1 MNTDNYRRK
10 LTPIVI
16 VLLLAVAVASSGCL
30 WTPDL
35 AMVRKDIERQI
46 PGVNFEKEIELTL
59 GPITMAFARLVTR
72 MSSDAN
78 DAASYLQDVRR
89 IELAVYN
96 ADHMPPTST
105 VTMPERLKKMTAG
118 DDWELA
124 VKIRDDNKLVW
135 VMYRIDDDTIKELY
149 VVMLDSDELVLVKA
163 EGKLERLLARALSD
177 SGAMKGLPDTD
188 DSI

>member
-16 VLLLAVAVASSGCL
+16 VLLLAVAVVSSGCL
-30 WTPDL
+30 WAPDL

-46 PGVNFEKEIELTL
+46 PGANFEKEIELSL
-59 GPITMAFARLVTR
+59 GPITMSFARLLTR
-72 MSSDAN
+72 LVPDARE
-78 DAASYLQDVRR
+78 ATGYLQDVRR

-96 ADHMPPTST
+96 ADHVPPTST
-105 VTMPERLKKMTAG
+105 VTMPEKLRKMTAG

-124 VKIRDDNKLVW
+124 VKIRDDDELMW
-135 VMYRIDDDTIKELY
+135 VMYRIDDETIKELY
-149 VVMLDSDELVLVKA
+149 VVMLDKDELLMVKA
-163 EGKLERLLARALSD
+163 EGNLERLVARALSD
-177 SGAMKGLPDTD
+177 SGAMKGLPDTE